1 MPYRKVV
8 FDKVV
13 WFLYTGNL
21 EFRDL
26 SLTDLLQLEYV
37 LNLMLL
43 ETASEG
49 TSEYIKQ
56 SSQNGGLTLV
66 ETIKAL
72 DLTYEYGLETSKLSL
87 LNFLRDNLS
96 ETSELPEFLELPSKI
111 LKDLLLVKT
120 TEADSY
126 ERLKALQTWRQEEG
140 NDLDALQISL
150 IRDSL
155 DLKHF
160 TTQDLVGIVRKS
172 DLFPQDLIIEALTE
186 VIKSKDESLAVMSAK
201 VTNLELQ
208 VSFKLKCF
216 DFYIKFFNKK

>member
-21 EFRDL
+21 ELRDL

-160 TTQDLVGIVRKS
+160 TSQDLVGIVRKS
-172 DLFPQDLIIEALTE
+172 DLFPQGLIIEALME

-208 VSFKLKCF
+208 V
-216 DFYIKFFNKK
+216 FFQAKML

>member
-126 ERLKALQTWRQEEG
+126 DRLKALQTWRQEEG

-208 VSFKLKCF
+208 V
-216 DFYIKFFNKK
+216 FFQAKML

>member
-49 TSEYIKQ
+49 TSEYLKQ

-72 DLTYEYGLETSKLSL
+72 DLTYEYGLETSKLNL

-126 ERLKALQTWRQEEG
+126 DRLKALQTWRQEEG
-140 NDLDALQISL
+140 NDLDSREISL

-160 TTQDLVGIVRKS
+160 TSQDLVGIVRKS

-208 VSFKLKCF
+208 V
-216 DFYIKFFNKK
+216 FFQAKML

>member
-49 TSEYIKQ
+49 TSEYLKQ

-72 DLTYEYGLETSKLSL
+72 DLTYEYGLETSKLNL

-120 TEADSY
+120 TSGDSY
-126 ERLKALQTWRQEEG
+126 DRLKALQTWRQEEG
-140 NDLDALQISL
+140 NDLDSREISL

-160 TTQDLVGIVRKS
+160 TSQDLVGIVRKS

-208 VSFKLKCF
+208 V
-216 DFYIKFFNKK
+216 FFQAKML

>member
-120 TEADSY
+120 TGADSY
-126 ERLKALQTWRQEEG
+126 DRLKALQTWRQEEG
-140 NDLDALQISL
+140 NDLDSLQISL

-172 DLFPQDLIIEALTE
+172 DLFPQDLIIEALME

-208 VSFKLKCF
+208 V
-216 DFYIKFFNKK
+216 FFQAKML

>member
-96 ETSELPEFLELPSKI
+96 ETSKLPEFLELPSKI

-160 TTQDLVGIVRKS
+160 TSQDLVGIVRKS
-172 DLFPQDLIIEALTE
+172 DLFPQDLIIEALME

-208 VSFKLKCF
+208 V
-216 DFYIKFFNKK
+216 FFQAKMI

>member
-49 TSEYIKQ
+49 TSEYLKQ

-126 ERLKALQTWRQEEG
+126 DRLKALQTWRQEEG
-140 NDLDALQISL
+140 NDLDSLQISL

-160 TTQDLVGIVRKS
+160 TSQDLVGIVRKS
-172 DLFPQDLIIEALTE
+172 DLFPQDLIIEALME

-208 VSFKLKCF
+208 V
-216 DFYIKFFNKK
+216 FFQAKML

>member
-21 EFRDL
+21 ELRDL

-126 ERLKALQTWRQEEG
+126 DRLKALQTWRQEEG

-160 TTQDLVGIVRKS
+160 TSQDLVGIVRKS
-172 DLFPQDLIIEALTE
+172 DLFPQGLIIEALME

-208 VSFKLKCF
+208 V
-216 DFYIKFFNKK
+216 FFQAKML

>member
-96 ETSELPEFLELPSKI
+96 ETSKLPEFLSMG
-111 LKDLLLVKT
+111 
-120 TEADSY
+120 A
-126 ERLKALQTWRQEEG
+126 
-140 NDLDALQISL
+140 
-150 IRDSL
+150 
-155 DLKHF
+155 
-160 TTQDLVGIVRKS
+160 
-172 DLFPQDLIIEALTE
+172 
-186 VIKSKDESLAVMSAK
+186 
-201 VTNLELQ
+201 
-208 VSFKLKCF
+208 SFGEKYGL
-216 DFYIKFFNKK
+216 

>member
-49 TSEYIKQ
+49 TSEYLKQ

-120 TEADSY
+120 TGADSY
-126 ERLKALQTWRQEEG
+126 DRLKALQTWRQEEG

-172 DLFPQDLIIEALTE
+172 DLFLQDLIIEALME

-208 VSFKLKCF
+208 V
-216 DFYIKFFNKK
+216 FFQAKML